1 MSSTG
6 HGTQRGSKRP
16 NLLLVTLL
24 LLTVGATGC
33 GQPEPMLIQLVA
45 DGKAQTI
52 QATASSLT
60 VRDLLAAV
68 GLSLGAQDRVEPDL
82 YVQVSDGMTVIVTR
96 VEEAFEVERRIMP
109 FAHQTVRSEAV
120 PEGERRLL
128 QPGTNGEEE
137 ITYRLVLED
146 GIEVWREELS
156 REIVVKPVDETV
168 LVGVRGELTSVPIS
182 GTVAYLSGGNA
193 WLLRESTELRRNI
206 TGSSDLD
213 GRVFALSADGSR
225 LLFTRLLEEGEE
237 APLNSLWM
245 ARTSLVGEEP
255 RYMGV
260 TGVIWAEWAPDGN
273 RLAYS
278 TAERSAGVPGWKAN
292 NDLWIM
298 TAPEEGTD
306 VVPAAEQVLPSTAD
320 IPYAWWGR
328 SYAWSR
334 DGRYLAYAQADE
346 IGTVDLVSGVQAPW
360 VSFPEYRTQSQ
371 WAWVPGISWSRDD
384 SLVAAAIHEGDLE
397 GLNPEDSPI
406 FGLWVVSNDG
416 VQVRLAEEVGMWS
429 APRWSPAGE
438 DSLVFGQAQ
447 SPRNSQD
454 SRYELFVMDQDGSN
468 KRRLFPPE
476 GLMGLIAPDVAWS
489 PWGDALI
496 VVYEGNLYR
505 IDVDSAELD
514 LLTADE
520 QGSSP
525 RWAR

>member
-1 MSSTG
+1 
-6 HGTQRGSKRP
+6 
-16 NLLLVTLL
+16 
-24 LLTVGATGC
+24 
-33 GQPEPMLIQLVA
+33 MLIQLVA
-45 DGKAQTI
+45 DGKSQMI
-52 QATASSLT
+52 QVTASSLS
-60 VRDLLAAV
+60 VRDLLEAV
-68 GLSLGAQDRVEPDL
+68 GLALGPQDRVEPDL
-82 YVQVSDGMTVIVTR
+82 YVQVSDGMTVSVIR
-96 VEEAFEVERRIMP
+96 VEETFEAEKRVMP
-109 FAHQTVRSEAV
+109 FSHRTVRSEAV
-120 PEGERRLL
+120 PEGEMRLL

-146 GIEVWREELS
+146 GIEVLREEVS
-156 REIVVKPVDETV
+156 REVVVSPVDETV
-168 LVGVRGELTSVPIS
+168 LVGIRSELTSVPIS

-213 GRVFALSADGSR
+213 GRVFALSVDGSQ
-225 LLFTRLLEEGEE
+225 LLFTRSLEGGEE

-245 ARTSLVGEEP
+245 ARTSLIGEEP
-255 RYMGV
+255 HYLGV
-260 TGVIWAEWAPDGN
+260 TGVVWAEWSPDGE

-278 TAERSAGVPGWKAN
+278 TAERSGGVPGWKAN

-298 TAPEEGTD
+298 TTPEEGTNS
-306 VVPAAEQVLPSTAD
+306 AAFAEQVLPLTAD

-328 SYAWSR
+328 SYAWSP
-334 DGRYLAYAQADE
+334 GGGLVAYAQADE
-346 IGTVDLVSGVQAPW
+346 IGIVDLSTGSQMPLA
-360 VSFPEYRTQSQ
+360 SFPEYRTQSH
-371 WAWVPGISWSRDD
+371 WAWVPSISWSRDG
-384 SLVAAAIHEGDLE
+384 SLVAAALHEGDLE

-406 FGLWVVSNDG
+406 FGLWAVDKEGG

-489 PWGDALI
+489 PWGDAVI

-505 IDVDSAELD
+505 IGADSAQLD